1 MVYINNKMNISKKDK
16 YYNDIMDLVD
26 LFIKYDIEEITIKE
40 ELENFYNHI
49 CENYCEC
56 PDCGEIPCDC
66 DSKDEEVNIQLHYSN
81 YVDEED
87 NIEELSLEEA
97 FKKARKDRN
106 WIPEDTDEEEDS
118 DDEDEDMPEP
128 SDEEVKELV
137 KEKDVFIHS

>member
-1 MVYINNKMNISKKDK
+1 MNLSKKDK

-40 ELENFYNHI
+40 ELENFYNHM

-66 DSKDEEVNIQLHYSN
+66 KNESNVRLHYSN
-81 YVDEED
+81 YVDEDD

-97 FKKARKDRN
+97 YMKARKDRN
-106 WIPEDTDEEEDS
+106 YEPDSDSEEEDT
-118 DDEDEDMPEP
+118 DEDMPEP
-128 SDEEVKELV
+128 TEEEVKELV
-137 KEKDVFIHS
+137 KEKDVFINS